1 MLPCGG
7 YLKSIAYCLFLIII
21 YPSMIPF
28 TYNTVKLYG
37 PRTCPSKR
45 TVVYF
50 AIGHPHYDD
59 DVDDDSVHETSSDRR
74 TIPTKIP
81 PVR

>member
-1 MLPCGG
+1 
-7 YLKSIAYCLFLIII
+7 
-21 YPSMIPF
+21 MIPF

-37 PRTCPSKR
+37 PRTYPCKR

-59 DVDDDSVHETSSDRR
+59 DVDDDDDHHHHKNHYNYLYNTSSDSSVG
-74 TIPTKIP
+74 
-81 PVR
+81 VRCCVLEQDASSKLLSTG